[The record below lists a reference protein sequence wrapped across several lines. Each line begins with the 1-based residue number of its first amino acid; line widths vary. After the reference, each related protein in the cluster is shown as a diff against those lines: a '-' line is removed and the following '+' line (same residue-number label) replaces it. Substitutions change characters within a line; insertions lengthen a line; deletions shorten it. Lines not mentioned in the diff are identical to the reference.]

1 MDPDVAERLYILMAS
16 LRIRN
21 ERSDNKQAG
30 CFEEKNGVLFHRSRD
45 RPKRVVICESEK
57 TRLVLMGP
65 FRIKYHR
72 SAILGDSESYPP
84 VIYSGTPL

>member
-1 MDPDVAERLYILMAS
+1 MDPDVAERLYILMVS

-57 TRLVLMGP
+57 TRLLQACVDG
-65 FRIKYHR
+65 
-72 SAILGDSESYPP
+72 AI
-84 VIYSGTPL
+84 